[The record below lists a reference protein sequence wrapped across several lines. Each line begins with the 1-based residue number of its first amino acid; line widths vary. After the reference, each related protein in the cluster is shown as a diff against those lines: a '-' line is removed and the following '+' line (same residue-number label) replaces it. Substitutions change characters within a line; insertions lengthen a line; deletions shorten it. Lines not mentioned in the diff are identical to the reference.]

1 MKKNR
6 IFLIEDAA
14 HAHGAKVNNISAG
27 NIGDFGCFSFYSTK
41 IMTTGGEGG
50 FITVNDEK
58 YYNRCASISAI
69 GIDKES
75 EKEIYTLAG
84 SNNRMTEFQA
94 IMGIYQLRK
103 LENFVKHRNMIAKIY
118 KNKLSKLIDKGLIR
132 LQ

>member
-1 MKKNR
+1 MIQKNR

-58 YYNRCASISAI
+58 YYNWL
-69 GIDKES
+69 S
-75 EKEIYTLAG
+75 EV
-84 SNNRMTEFQA
+84 F
-94 IMGIYQLRK
+94 
-103 LENFVKHRNMIAKIY
+103 
-118 KNKLSKLIDKGLIR
+118 SKLDPNNNVITIVVSNRRFNRQIIARQAFEG
-132 LQ
+132 

>member
-1 MKKNR
+1 MIILN
-6 IFLIEDAA
+6 
-14 HAHGAKVNNISAG
+14 
-27 NIGDFGCFSFYSTK
+27 SFYSTK
-41 IMTTGGEGG
+41 IITTGGEGG

-103 LENFVKHRNMIAKIY
+103 LENFVKFWRNSRRSSGCCR
-118 KNKLSKLIDKGLIR
+118 KNEWKFVSINVK
-132 LQ
+132 